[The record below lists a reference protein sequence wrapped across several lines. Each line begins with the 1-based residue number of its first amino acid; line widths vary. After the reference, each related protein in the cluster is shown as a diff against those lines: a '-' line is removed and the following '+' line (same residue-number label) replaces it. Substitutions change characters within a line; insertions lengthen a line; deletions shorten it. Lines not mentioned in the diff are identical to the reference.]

1 MTRSKRASHT
11 RRSTPVRLASRIHAH
26 IPPSRRGPRYH
37 RHNLKQK
44 YSPKS
49 CGYEDDSEDTYLS
62 FLRGIRDTGNDDDD
76 DNDNDAGSNG
86 TGLDA
91 SSDGEELDEETTL
104 VEMLGSSYSNPYS
117 PIRPDFCSSEGSQRI
132 QRRRRPSG
140 APARVRGRFTQPT

>member
-1 MTRSKRASHT
+1 MTRFKRASHT
-11 RRSTPVRLASRIHAH
+11 RRSTIHAH
-26 IPPSRRGPRYH
+26 IPPSCSRPRYQ

-76 DNDNDAGSNG
+76 DAGSNG

-117 PIRPDFCSSEGSQRI
+117 PIRPDFCSLEGSQRI